1 MLRRSRGA
9 ACLGVLLA
17 LGIFL
22 ATPGVVLAED
32 TSNHL
37 MPILRMGIGT
47 RALGMGGAG
56 VAASNDATGA
66 YYNPAMLG
74 WACGT
79 QVGAMHA
86 LGMEAD
92 RRMSS
97 VGASHRFE
105 WGGLGAN
112 FITAG
117 MSDIEERDATTGLRT
132 GTFDYGDLALMLHGA
147 YAWDMVSFGAT
158 FKYLHQGLDA
168 NVATDGVSGIG
179 FDFGAAAQ
187 PVEWVRLGIAARD
200 VASSIGGDEDADT
213 VPFNLRGGVAVMPL
227 QGITFAFDIDH
238 TQDEDVK
245 YHAGAEAALPI
256 NDDFGG
262 AIRLGLN
269 NDHLTLGLGVMVKMV
284 EFAYAYM
291 DEPEDFLG
299 ESHRIGVTLKLGDP
313 ECPFEMAPRPTTGGV
328 SPLRDRD
335 QDGIPDASDKCPTAA
350 EDFDGFE
357 DTDGCPDVDND
368 GDGILDVKDQCPN
381 RAEDFDGFEDEDGCP
396 EVDND
401 GDGILDADDKCPNAP
416 ETFNKYEDTD
426 GCPDDIPAHMAMANI
441 NFRYDSAE
449 ISGADPLPILD
460 DIAAFMK
467 KNADVQLRIEGHTDA
482 RGSDDYNLDLSRR
495 RAETIRS
502 LLAARGVAAERM
514 QAVGKGESEPIDT
527 NDTDAG
533 MARNRRTEF
542 HLIP

>member
-17 LGIFL
+17 LGTFL

-32 TSNHL
+32 TSSHL
-37 MPILRMGIGT
+37 MPILRMGVGA
-47 RALGMGGAG
+47 RALAMGGAG
-56 VAASNDATGA
+56 VAACNDASGA

-79 QVGAMHA
+79 QVGVMHA

-97 VGASHRFE
+97 LAASHRFD
-105 WGGLGAN
+105 WGGLGAS

-117 MSDIEERDATTGLRT
+117 MSDIDERNEVGMRT
-132 GTFDYGDLALMLHGA
+132 GTFDYGDLAVMLHGA
-147 YAWDMVSFGAT
+147 YATDMVSFGGT

-168 NVATDGVSGIG
+168 NVETDGVSGIG
-179 FDFGAAAQ
+179 FDFGVAAQ
-187 PVEWVRLGIAARD
+187 PIEWVRLGVAARD
-200 VASSIGGDEDADT
+200 VASSIGGDENADT
-213 VPFNLRGGVAVMPL
+213 VPFNLRGGVAIMPA
-227 QGITFAFDIDH
+227 QGITFGFDIDY
-238 TQDEDVK
+238 TNNEDVK
-245 YHAGAEAALPI
+245 YHTGAEAVIPLSE
-256 NDDFGG
+256 DFGG
-262 AIRLGLN
+262 AVRLGLN
-269 NDHLTLGLGVMVKMV
+269 NDHVTLGLGVMVKMV
-284 EFAYAYM
+284 EFAYTYM
-291 DEPEDFLG
+291 DEPEAFLG
-299 ESHRIGVTLKLGDP
+299 ESHRIGVSLKLGEP

-328 SPLRDRD
+328 ATVRDRD
-335 QDGIPDASDKCPTAA
+335 QDGIPDGSDKCPTAA

-368 GDGILDVKDQCPN
+368 GDGILDVKDECPN
-381 RAEDFDGFEDEDGCP
+381 RAEDFDGFQDGDGCP
-396 EVDND
+396 DVDND
-401 GDGILDADDKCPNAP
+401 GDGILDADDKCPSSA

-426 GCPDDIPAHMAMANI
+426 GCPDDIPPQMAMANI
-441 NFRYDSAE
+441 NFKYDSAE

-460 DIAAFMK
+460 EIAAFMK
-467 KNADVQLRIEGHTDA
+467 RNPEVQLKVSGHTDSMGGDA
-482 RGSDDYNLDLSRR
+482 YNLDLSKR

-502 LLAARGVAAERM
+502 YLVARGVSADRLQTEG
-514 QAVGKGESEPIDT
+514 QGEAQPIDT

-533 MARNRRTEF
+533 RARNRRIEF